1 MQLQTASSISS
12 SVSAQDVPAP
22 SASSNKSFGQY
33 SSIRGEPVVSFI
45 EPAMAPVAM
54 AKVFITATENQKA
67 AQESDL
73 VEQSLMRWCSA
84 GRRIKEG

>member
-1 MQLQTASSISS
+1 MQFHTASSISS

-22 SASSNKSFGQY
+22 SASSNKSFDQY
-33 SSIRGEPVVSFI
+33 SLIRDEPAASFI
-45 EPAMAPVAM
+45 EPVRAPVAM
-54 AKVFITATENQKA
+54 ARVFIAATGNQKA

-84 GRRIKEG
+84 GRRVKED